1 VRGVDRSFI
10 LIPSGRTAA
19 LGFACSPPCGLSSL
33 LPGNFPSIQTPET
46 PSLEVSR
53 AKRVTLSK
61 TTDRWNA
68 IQKMLETKSA
78 EAVRLDNEAKQRI
91 ARRLLTLREEE
102 EEEVF
107 AALSLV

>member
-1 VRGVDRSFI
+1 
-10 LIPSGRTAA
+10 
-19 LGFACSPPCGLSSL
+19 
-33 LPGNFPSIQTPET
+33 
-46 PSLEVSR
+46 
-53 AKRVTLSK
+53 
-61 TTDRWNA
+61 
-68 IQKMLETKSA
+68 MLETKSA